1 MRDKISKK
9 RTIRKKKGTKKSR
22 DGKRK
27 LVFRFLIKK
36 NKFIKYA

>member
-9 RTIRKKKGTKKSR
+9 RNIRKKKGTKKSR
-22 DGKRK
+22 VYKKK
-27 LVFRFLIKK
+27 LIYRFLVKK